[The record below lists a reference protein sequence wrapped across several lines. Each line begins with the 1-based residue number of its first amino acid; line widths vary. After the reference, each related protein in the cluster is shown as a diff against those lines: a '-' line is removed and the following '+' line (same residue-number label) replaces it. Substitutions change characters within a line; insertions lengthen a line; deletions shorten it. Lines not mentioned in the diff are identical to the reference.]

1 MAKFFAVKAV
11 VAGVFVG
18 VVNAQYSADD
28 KNAYGRDFNSKLIVS
43 LISSD
48 FLLFLFSTILY
59 LPVQYSRRQTVRSP
73 SYTR

>member
-18 VVNAQYSADD
+18 VVNAQYISDED
-28 KNAYGRDFNSKLIVS
+28 KNAYGHDFNSKLMVS

-48 FLLFLFSTILY
+48 FLLF
-59 LPVQYSRRQTVRSP
+59 
-73 SYTR
+73 